1 MANIRKTFNFRNGV
15 QVDEDNFI
23 VDSLGKV
30 GIGTT
35 VPTQLLDCRGDAKV
49 VGIITSQSIE
59 TRNVN
64 VAGVTT
70 FSGTV
75 HVGAAITVYPAAG
88 IISATQFHGDGTR
101 LVNIPTSQW
110 TDINAGLGHT
120 SIYNSGFVGVSTNDP
135 RFTFQVGGNNDLT
148 TFANGVGINS
158 TGGIVATGV
167 VTATNFKG
175 DLEGT
180 QVIGNLIGNVDAT
193 SGVSTVGT
201 VRFDTGHVYNVLS
214 VGSTNLNVSGV
225 STFANDV
232 DFQGDSHGAKW
243 DRSQNSLE
251 FDDNAIAKFGTGG
264 DLNIYHVNNE
274 SLIVDARAG
283 AASTLAIGADRI
295 VLRNKD
301 GNETYFEATDNGSVK
316 LYYDFAP
323 KLETR
328 QEGIQV
334 TGIASAGQFTGN
346 VNAGVA
352 TISSLDLGSV
362 SSQGINTSTPQSN
375 IHVYQS
381 GISSVHLESGSNESV
396 ITLGRGL
403 NKETTSGGVRY
414 GNTSGAFP
422 YSTVDSLDIINYAT
436 GNVNFY
442 LEGGAT
448 SSTPGNFYWHKRAN
462 QTRLMTLTSAGRLGI
477 GITDPI
483 NALHVVGTT
492 TCTND
497 IFAGADVSL
506 KGNAVVIGN
515 LTVGGNFNTAE
526 INSNFTGNVTSTAGV
541 STFFN
546 INATADTYVQQLGI
560 ALPYGTNL
568 GTNKLVINSGGEQTW
583 VNGTGRL
590 GVRTDAINDGVGL
603 DALTSTALFG
613 AVGVGTTAVRCNIDF
628 NSAGYDGGPTTS
640 SYMILPRVNNTQ
652 RNALTGMLSGAIVY
666 NTQTNKLNVYNG
678 SAWRAVTDAAV

>member
-35 VPTQLLDCRGDAKV
+35 VPTQMIDCRGDAKV

-64 VAGVTT
+64 VSGVTT
-70 FSGTV
+70 FSGDT
-75 HVGAAITVYPAAG
+75 HVGAAITMYPSAG
-88 IISATQFHGDGTR
+88 IISATQIHGDGR
-101 LVNIPTSQW
+101 NLINIPTSQW

-158 TGGIVATGV
+158 SGNIVATGV

-175 DLEGT
+175 DLEGN

-201 VRFDTGHVYNVLS
+201 VRFDTGHVYNALS

-225 STFANDV
+225 STFAGITTSTSILYGKQLELSGIGTFADIWVQNPV
-232 DFQGDSHGAKW
+232 DTRRTAISPGALILSR
-243 DRSQNSLE
+243 D
-251 FDDNAIAKFGTGG
+251 TPV
-264 DLNIYHVNNE
+264 IYFKNN
-274 SLIVDARAG
+274 L
-283 AASTLAIGADRI
+283 
-295 VLRNKD
+295 
-301 GNETYFEATDNGSVK
+301 TDNFDTSIEQHNNQLLIQSGGNGATAVRFETSGIGVSV
-316 LYYDFAP
+316 YGVA
-323 KLETR
+323 T
-328 QEGIQV
+328 
-334 TGIASAGQFTGN
+334 SGQFTGA

-352 TISSLDLGSV
+352 TVSTKLDLGSI
-362 SSQGINTSTPQSN
+362 SSQGINTSSPQSN
-375 IHVYQS
+375 LHVSQS
-381 GISSVHLESGSNESV
+381 GIASIHVGSATNSSV

-403 NKETTSGGVRY
+403 NKELTSGGVRY

-497 IFAGADVSL
+497 IFAGANVSL
-506 KGNAVVIGN
+506 KGNANVIGN
-515 LTVGGNFNTAE
+515 LTVQGDFNTAE
-526 INSNFTGNVTSTAGV
+526 INSNFTGNVTSTSGV

-546 INATADTYVQQLGI
+546 VNATGDTYTQQLGV
-560 ALPYGTNL
+560 ALPYGTAL

-603 DALTSTALFG
+603 DALTSTALF
-613 AVGVGTTAVRCNIDF
+613 
-628 NSAGYDGGPTTS
+628 
-640 SYMILPRVNNTQ
+640 
-652 RNALTGMLSGAIVY
+652 LSLIHI
-666 NTQTNKLNVYNG
+666 
-678 SAWRAVTDAAV
+678 